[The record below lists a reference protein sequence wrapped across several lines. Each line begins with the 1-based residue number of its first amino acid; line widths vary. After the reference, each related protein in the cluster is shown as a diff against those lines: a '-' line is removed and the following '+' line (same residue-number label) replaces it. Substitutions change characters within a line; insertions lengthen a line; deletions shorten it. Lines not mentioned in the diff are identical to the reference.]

1 MEKCIKCGG
10 TLPAD
15 AKLCPYCGNPVSY
28 YEEKKQPVPPATR
41 KQARGRTMLILAV
54 VVLGVLL
61 IASLA
66 FAITLWTASPAA
78 SPKLGVSPGSLD
90 YGTLQV
96 GSQSSQ
102 VLTLSNSGGKD
113 LNWSADKGKADWL
126 TLDPSQGRI
135 LVGGSQTINVRADTA
150 LLTAGRYSASI
161 SFSSNGGGAS
171 VSAVLIVASG
181 PPTPGAPV
189 VTSISPTSGP
199 VVGGTTV
206 TITGSGFTGA
216 SKVLFGTATSTFTV
230 NSDTQITAVSPGGS
244 GGIVHVTVTT
254 PGGTTTTSNADQFTY
269 LAAPAPIPTIP
280 TIASI
285 SPTSGPLA
293 GGTTITIRGSS
304 FTGASKVLFGAVA
317 ASSFTVNSATQI
329 TAVSPAGSGTVD
341 VRVTTPGGTSAT
353 SNADRFTYQVAPT
366 VTGISA
372 TSGPAAGG
380 TSVIIRGSNFTGA
393 SKVLFGTVPARSF
406 TVNSATQI
414 TAVSPAGS
422 GTVDVRVTTPG
433 GTSATSAADRFT
445 YVPAPIVTAVSP
457 NTGPAAGGTTV
468 IITGSGFTGASKVLF
483 GTVQARII
491 TVSAIQITAVSPAG
505 SGTVDVRVTTPG
517 GTSAITAADRFTYVF
532 AQPKVTSILPMSGP
546 TTGGTSVIIRGSNFT
561 GATKVLFGTVPAS
574 SFTVNSATQITAVS
588 PAGSGTVDV
597 RVTTPGGTSLT
608 STADRFT
615 YVPAPIVTAITP
627 KTGPA
632 AGGTTIIITGT
643 GFTGASKVVFGTVA
657 ASSFTLNS
665 DIQITAVS
673 PAGSGTVDV
682 RVTTPGGTSAI
693 AGADQFTYVFA
704 QPKIMSILPTSGPT
718 TGRTSVTITGSDF
731 TGATKVLF
739 GTVAA
744 SSFTVNSATQITAVS
759 PAGSGTVDVRV
770 TTPGGTSATS
780 TADRFTYVP
789 APTVTAVSPKTGPAA
804 GGTTI
809 IITGT
814 GFTGASKV
822 VFGTVAAS
830 SFTLNSDI
838 QITAVSPAGSG
849 TVDVRVTTPGGTSAI
864 AGADQF
870 TYVFAQP
877 KITSISPT
885 SGPVAGGTPVT
896 ITGSSF
902 TGATKVLFGTVAA
915 SRFMV
920 NSATQITTVSPAAA
934 GSGTV
939 DVTVTT
945 PGGMSAISMADKFTY
960 VAPPAI
966 PTIASISPTS
976 GPVAGGTP
984 VTITGS
990 NFTGATKVLFG
1001 AVAASSFTVNSATQI
1016 TAVSPAAAGS
1026 GTVDVTVT
1034 TPGGTS
1040 AISPAD
1046 KFTYVAPPAIPI
1058 VTGISPTSGPAA
1070 GGATVTIIGSGFTG
1084 ASKVLFGTVAASG
1097 FTVDSQTQIT
1107 AVSPAGSGTVD
1118 VRVTTPGGTSVT
1130 SNADQF
1136 TYVAPPAIP
1145 IVTGISPTT
1154 GPVAGG
1160 TTVTITGSGFH
1171 RSQQGVVRD
1180 SSHQQLYGK

>member
-28 YEEKKQPVPPATR
+28 YEEKKQPVPPATG

-54 VVLGVLL
+54 VVLGALL

-126 TLDPSQGRI
+126 TLDTSQGRI
-135 LVGGSQTINVRADTA
+135 LAGGSQTINVRADTA

-244 GGIVHVTVTT
+244 AGIVHVTVTT
-254 PGGTTTTSNADQFTY
+254 PRGTTTTSNADQFTY

-285 SPTSGPLA
+285 SPSSGPVA

-353 SNADRFTYQVAPT
+353 GTADRFTYQVAPT

-393 SKVLFGTVPARSF
+393 SKVLFGTVAASSF

-433 GTSATSAADRFT
+433 GTSATSTADRFT

-468 IITGSGFTGASKVLF
+468 TITGSSFTGASKVLF
-483 GTVQARII
+483 GAVQARII
-491 TVSAIQITAVSPAG
+491 TVSGIQITAVSPGG
-505 SGTVDVRVTTPG
+505 SGTVDVRVITPG

-532 AQPKVTSILPMSGP
+532 AQPKITSILPTSGP
-546 TTGGTSVIIRGSNFT
+546 TTGGTSLKITGSDFT
-561 GATKVLFGTVPAS
+561 GATKVLFGTVPAR

-643 GFTGASKVVFGTVA
+643 GFTGASKVLFGTVA

-704 QPKIMSILPTSGPT
+704 QPKITSILPTSGPT

-739 GTVAA
+739 GTVSA
-744 SSFTVNSATQITAVS
+744 SSFTVNSNTQITAVS

-770 TTPGGTSATS
+770 TTPGGTSAIS
-780 TADRFTYVP
+780 NDRFTYVP
-789 APTVTAVSPKTGPAA
+789 APTVTAITPKTGPAA
-804 GGTTI
+804 GGTTV
-809 IITGT
+809 IITGS

-822 VFGTVAAS
+822 VFGRVAAS

-896 ITGSSF
+896 ITGSDF
-902 TGATKVLFGTVAA
+902 TGATKVLFGTV
-915 SRFMV
+915 S
-920 NSATQITTVSPAAA
+920 
-934 GSGTV
+934 
-939 DVTVTT
+939 
-945 PGGMSAISMADKFTY
+945 
-960 VAPPAI
+960 
-966 PTIASISPTS
+966 
-976 GPVAGGTP
+976 
-984 VTITGS
+984 
-990 NFTGATKVLFG
+990 
-1001 AVAASSFTVNSATQI
+1001 ASSFTVNSATQI
-1016 TAVSPAAAGS
+1016 TAVSPAAA
-1026 GTVDVTVT
+1026 V
-1034 TPGGTS
+1034 
-1040 AISPAD
+1040 
-1046 KFTYVAPPAIPI
+1046 
-1058 VTGISPTSGPAA
+1058 
-1070 GGATVTIIGSGFTG
+1070 
-1084 ASKVLFGTVAASG
+1084 
-1097 FTVDSQTQIT
+1097 
-1107 AVSPAGSGTVD
+1107 SGTVD
-1118 VRVTTPGGTSVT
+1118 VRVTTPGGTSAIAG
-1130 SNADQF
+1130 ADQF

-1145 IVTGISPTT
+1145 TVTGISPTS
-1154 GPVAGG
+1154 GPVTGG
-1160 TTVTITGSGFH
+1160 TPVTITGSNFTGATKVKFGTAPASSVTWVNATQITAVSPVHAAGPVDVTVTTVGGTSNAVQFTYVPLVIHPTVTGISPTSGPVAGATPVTITGTGFTPN
-1171 RSQQGVVRD
+1171 
-1180 SSHQQLYGK
+1180 SSVKFGTAPASSVTWVNATQITAVSPAHAAGPVDVTVTTVGGTSNAVQFTYS